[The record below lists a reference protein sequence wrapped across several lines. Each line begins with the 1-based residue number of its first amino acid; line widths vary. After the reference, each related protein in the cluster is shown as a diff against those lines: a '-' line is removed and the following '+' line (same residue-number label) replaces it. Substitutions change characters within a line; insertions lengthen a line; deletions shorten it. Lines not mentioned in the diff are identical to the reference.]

1 MVTTQE
7 HITITHSMLEHA
19 EERLQEGDLIQAS
32 EKGWGAV
39 AHYLKAVAKQRGWQ
53 DGAHAQLFRI
63 NRRLAN
69 ETGDPQ
75 AMIRLFG
82 NLNGLH
88 SNFYEEWYTEED
100 VRTGVQVATEYIER
114 LDDAGVFRNQ

>member
-1 MVTTQE
+1 MAT
-7 HITITHSMLEHA
+7 S
-19 EERLQEGDLIQAS
+19 ERHMEISRDFLHRANAYLQAGDMIQAS
-32 EKGWGAV
+32 EKGWGAA

-69 ETGDPQ
+69 ETGEPQ